1 MKFGYK
7 EIKEFA
13 ENHADE
19 RIRIMYNKICET
31 RSRTAKWCD
40 AAVAAES
47 RVKELE
53 QELESAGDGD
63 TWREACGRL
72 EAEVARLRE
81 ENKLLRLGWCIES
94 EKRQTEWWN
103 EPVKTPVEWNTTTT
117 GHTGCTICN
126 GVGSVEKDVFTN
138 YEPGK
143 MPYQVQRWE
152 KCKACQP

>member
-53 QELESAGDGD
+53 QELESSGDGD

-81 ENKLLRLGWCIES
+81 ENKLLRLGWCKES
-94 EKRQTEWWN
+94 EKRQAEWWS
-103 EPVKTPVEWNTTTT
+103 EPVKTPVKWNTTTT
-117 GHTGCTICN
+117 GHTGCEYCN
-126 GVGSVEKDVFTN
+126 GTGQIAVTVTLNQKTRESQFGYAVCRN
-138 YEPGK
+138 CNGK
-143 MPYQVQRWE
+143 GY
-152 KCKACQP
+152 